1 MQGLSAGDLAVI
13 VAAVAVGAV
22 VKGVTGSGLPTIAI
36 PVMAGFLGVER
47 AVVVMAI
54 PTVVTNSW
62 LLWAHRRHAA
72 EARDLPV
79 LLGCGVIG
87 VGTGVWALRALDPR
101 LLALAVAA
109 LILLYAAVS
118 LVRPR
123 FRLPPSL
130 TRYLSAPMGF
140 GGGALQGATG
150 MAGPIVATYVHAFRL
165 PPQAYV
171 FSVSA
176 QFQLF
181 ALSQVVIFVALGMY
195 TPARLLESL
204 LALVPALLV
213 LPVGIR
219 LGRRLDRRRFDL
231 TVLGVLIV
239 MSVKL
244 AYDAL
249 SG

>member
-1 MQGLSAGDLAVI
+1 MGGISAGDLAVI

-62 LLWAHRRHAA
+62 LLWEHRRHASD
-72 EARDLPV
+72 ARDLPV
-79 LLGCGVIG
+79 MLGFGVVG
-87 VGTGVWALRALDPR
+87 VGTGVWALRELDPR
-101 LLALAVAA
+101 LLALVVAA
-109 LILLYAAVS
+109 LILLYAVVS
-118 LVRPR
+118 LTRPS
-123 FRLPPSL
+123 FWLPPPV
-130 TRYLSAPMGF
+130 TRYLSPPMGF
-140 GGGALQGATG
+140 GGGVLQGATG
-150 MAGPIVATYVHAFRL
+150 MAGPIVATYVHGFRL
-165 PPQAYV
+165 PPPAYV

-181 ALSQVVIFVALGMY
+181 ALVQVIVFVTLGMY

-204 LALVPALLV
+204 LALIPALLV

-231 TVLGVLIV
+231 AVLGVLVV
-239 MSVKL
+239 MGAKL

-249 SG
+249 AG